1 MKIKNNFF
9 NGTFIILASSL
20 MIILS
25 ESTRSD
31 EIPLPT
37 YPVEPVYSD
46 VKNDKKDADAKETG
60 IMVEVMVILGTS
72 DEVRGTI
79 SLPDRIYFKHLKNG
93 LLYEKTISAEQL
105 QSLNILEYSQSSAAT
120 TGNRKFYSFEPA
132 LVEIKLNDG
141 SVFRIDRIFTFLKS
155 FHIDTVNGRTKL
167 HTIFGD
173 SFENGK
179 GWANVE
185 SKDPDYHKSRPHP
198 ASVKK
203 IIFLKITR

>member
-1 MKIKNNFF
+1 MTIKKNFF
-9 NGTFIILASSL
+9 SRTFIVLTSILV
-20 MIILS
+20 IFLS
-25 ESTRSD
+25 ESVRAD
-31 EIPLPT
+31 EIPMPT

-46 VKNDKKDADAKETG
+46 VKSDKKDPETKETG
-60 IMVEVMVILGTS
+60 IAVEVMVILGTS

-93 LLYEKTISAEQL
+93 LLYEKTISPEQL
-105 QSLNILEYSQSSAAT
+105 QSLNILEYSQSSATA

-141 SVFRIDRIFTFLKS
+141 SVFRIDRIFSFLKS
-155 FHIDTVNGRTKL
+155 FNIETVNGKTKL

-185 SKDPDYHKSRPHP
+185 SKDPGYHKSTPHP